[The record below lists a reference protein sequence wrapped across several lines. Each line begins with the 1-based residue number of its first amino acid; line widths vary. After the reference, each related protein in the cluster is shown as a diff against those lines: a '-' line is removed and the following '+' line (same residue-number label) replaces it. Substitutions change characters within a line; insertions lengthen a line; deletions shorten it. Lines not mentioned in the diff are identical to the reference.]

1 MSAYSSWEELA
12 SLGLDRLKSALMALG
27 LKCGGT
33 LEERAI
39 RLFQTKGKR
48 AQDLDPSFFSK
59 PNQTSKK
66 LIKEYTDKHKE
77 IAELE
82 SQIYRLS
89 EKVTNQR
96 NGTIE
101 NVQRKQAR
109 TGEEREE
116 DEDDIVNDIES
127 DNEDEEVVY
136 NPKNLPLG
144 WDGKVN
150 NRRNQLIINLILFLS
165 FLAYSLLVI

>member
-1 MSAYSSWEELA
+1 
-12 SLGLDRLKSALMALG
+12 MALG
-27 LKCGGT
+27 LKCGGS

-48 AQDLDPSFFSK
+48 AQDLDPSLFAK
-59 PNQTSKK
+59 QNQASKK
-66 LIKEYTDKHKE
+66 SNKEYTEKHRE
-77 IAELE
+77 IAEIE

-89 EKVTNQR
+89 EKLTSQR
-96 NGTIE
+96 TGTIE

-116 DEDDIVNDIES
+116 DEEDIINDVES

-150 NRRNQLIINLILFLS
+150 ILIIRSNGYLFITYYFLKSIFSLFHIGCIS
-165 FLAYSLLVI
+165 FMD